1 MALHHA
7 KPREVVDLRPLG
19 SKLKDTRSTAIVKSD
34 HFETIRLIVHAGA
47 EIPPHK
53 VSGNITLHCLEGHIE
68 LGLDNSS
75 IELKANEWVYLDG
88 EETHSVRGIEDSALL
103 LTILFDTSLERS

>member
-19 SKLKDTRSTAIVKSD
+19 SKLKDTKSSAIVKSD

-53 VSGNITLHCLEGHIE
+53 VPGNITLHCLEGHIE
-68 LGLDNSS
+68 LGLDDSS

-88 EETHSVRGIEDSALL
+88 GDTHSVRGIEDSALL
-103 LTILFDTSLERS
+103 LTILFDAS

>member
-7 KPREVVDLRPLG
+7 KAREIVDLKPLG
-19 SKLKDTRSTAIVKSD
+19 SKLKDARTTAIVKAE
-34 HFETIRLIVHAGA
+34 HFEAIRLIVHAGA

-68 LGLDNSS
+68 LGLDDSS
-75 IELKANEWVYLDG
+75 LELKANEWVYLDG
-88 EETHSVRGIEDSALL
+88 GESHSVRGIEDSALL
-103 LTILFDTSLERS
+103 LIIFFDAKSGRS